1 MCTGPPW
8 KYRVALRYGTL
19 AKPGLEL
26 AAVMWLTFRAENTP
40 WALTLLTDGE
50 EKKWKKKTTQKTGPY
65 SLLKSSFGSGAL
77 QFIGPLTELEDIKSA
92 LSWFLRKRYRS
103 HVKGGNRTK
112 LAGTSARL
120 VFPFYGSSVKLWT
133 ENEVLKW
140 LESPQVAGTGSG
152 AALTPSSTP
161 SPVLCAGG
169 RWKSSQAL
177 GGDARGRAGWPTS
190 ANGKQSEGTASLP
203 WRSVQSVSMRTC
215 AKTLC

>member
-8 KYRVALRYGTL
+8 KYRVALRYGTQ

-50 EKKWKKKTTQKTGPY
+50 GKNEKKKTTQKTGPY

-169 RWKSSQAL
+169 RWKSS
-177 GGDARGRAGWPTS
+177 
-190 ANGKQSEGTASLP
+190 
-203 WRSVQSVSMRTC
+203 
-215 AKTLC
+215 